1 MKKLFE
7 NDIFHYTF
15 VLTVVALACGLVI
28 GGVHAI
34 TNPIIQENAMREQI
48 EAYQAVLPE
57 LDEYEELDT
66 ADDPSTITDK
76 VLGKDSSGNT
86 VGYIFV
92 AEGRNSYGSMRMVVS
107 IDGSGEI
114 VGAQFTAIEQ
124 SLNMEGT
131 RNNLQSFVGSSIFAL
146 EPTGDIVSGVTGSY
160 NTLLSLLEDIA
171 TSYTDL
177 GIEPPDE
184 EFDLYEAFFGDAF
197 GRSETDEDFEPTEYV
212 KSKETVYDTEDAVIG
227 DLYELEG
234 EGEYKGYN
242 DSIESGSI
250 TIYVLLDESNTILD
264 IIAPED
270 DYGHTLGHAKDY
282 GVFNHIEAFEGET
295 LYSPSD
301 DDLAS
306 GATSSIELVNVLIR
320 ALNEVVE

>member
-131 RNNLQSFVGSSIFAL
+131 RNNLQSFVGSSIFSL

-184 EFDLYEAFFGDAF
+184 EFDLYETFFGDAF

-234 EGEYKGYN
+234 VGEYEGY
-242 DSIESGSI
+242 DGMTEGSM
-250 TIYVLLDESNTILD
+250 TIYVLLDDDNTILD

-270 DYGHTLGHAKDY
+270 DYGHTLSFGQSG
-282 GVFNHIEAFEGET
+282 GVFDYIETFKGET
-295 LYSPSD
+295 LDSPSD
-301 DDLAS
+301 DDLTS
-306 GATSSIELVNVLIR
+306 GATWSKEFVNVLIR